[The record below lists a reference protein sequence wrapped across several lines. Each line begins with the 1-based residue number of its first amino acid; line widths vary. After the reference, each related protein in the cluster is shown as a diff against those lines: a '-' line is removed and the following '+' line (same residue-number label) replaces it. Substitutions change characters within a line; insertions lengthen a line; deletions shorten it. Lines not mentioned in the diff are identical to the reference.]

1 MRTVLFAAA
10 SALCLV
16 FAAARGAEPAAPRGA
31 DSQYATQLSQPQLSQ
46 PLPPVAPAGTNCID
60 SGATLSHVAYNTT
73 DDDADCCSTS
83 QYCSQYLSTQMLV
96 QAPIQG
102 HT

>member
-10 SALCLV
+10 STLCVV
-16 FAAARGAEPAAPRGA
+16 FAAHGAEQAGAGQADASQQVAPNGA
-31 DSQYATQLSQPQLSQ
+31 SEAIPS
-46 PLPPVAPAGTNCID
+46 VGAPAGSCID
-60 SGATLSHVAYNTT
+60 TGASLSKAAYST
-73 DDDADCCSTS
+73 DDDAECCSGT

-96 QAPIQG
+96 QAPLTG